1 MKPKSFKHKEEAIIL
16 VVPKFKGEVP
26 KAASSKAKY
35 CPYIKAPQL
44 QGSKPIMLLKNPNWS
59 LLQKSNSKAES
70 QQQKRCPT

>member
-44 QGSKPIMLLKNPNWS
+44 QGSKPIMLLKNPN
-59 LLQKSNSKAES
+59 
-70 QQQKRCPT
+70 